1 MSPKLTHV
9 PTQLYIDGNWIDGSQ
24 PTAPIKNPATGEVIT
39 EVSQG
44 AEEETLAAIAA
55 AKAAFPLWSKHDPL
69 ERANIMNQIAD
80 LIEEEAERL
89 ALIMTLEQGKP
100 LKEARSEIQTD
111 IENFRWNAAEGQR
124 IYGEIVPSPIDHHW
138 LVRKQPIGVVA
149 AITPWNFP
157 SNMIARKIAPAL
169 AVGCTLV
176 MKPSKET
183 PLSALALVDIFDRA
197 GLPKG
202 VVNIVLGSSKTI
214 GKVLTESNDVKKLTF
229 TGSTKVGQL
238 LYEQSAPTLKHVS
251 LELGGHAPFIVFQ
264 DADLSLAVESLLAA
278 KFRNNGQVCTAPNRI
293 FLHEKIK
300 DDFVEQLLEKI
311 SDVKVGNGLDDPDIG
326 PLINE
331 SAIEKIQNQLSDATQ
346 KGATILYG
354 GNRLTDGEYRDG
366 LFFEPTIID
375 GITNEMNIYYE
386 ETFGPVIPLIGFTET
401 EAVIAAANDTE
412 FGLASYFFSNNLQ
425 TISQTASSLDYG
437 IVGVNEMAISNAAVP
452 FGGVKHSGFG
462 RENGKYGV
470 EEYVEV
476 KFININTHLKK

>member
-124 IYGEIVPSPIDHHW
+124 IYGEIVPSPMDHHW

-214 GKVLTESNDVKKLTF
+214 GKVLTECNDVKKLTF

-238 LYEQSAPTLKHVS
+238 LYKQSAPTLKHVS

-300 DDFVEQLLEKI
+300 DDFVEQLLKKI